1 MPAKYVLSR
10 KASGFHW
17 NLVATNGRVIAT
29 SEVYNSKQAALT
41 GIRSVQKNGST
52 DVIVTAEELAAAR
65 PAKTTPAK
73 SAKKAVA
80 KPARAAKKAVAKPVK
95 SVKKAVAGPA
105 RAATSTAKGTTAK
118 GTAKRVSSARAAKPK

>member
-1 MPAKYVLSR
+1 MPAKYVLSQ

-29 SEVYNSKQAALT
+29 SEVYNSKQAALI

-65 PAKTTPAK
+65 PARTAPA
-73 SAKKAVA
+73 
-80 KPARAAKKAVAKPVK
+80 K
-95 SVKKAVAGPA
+95 SVKKAAARPAKSVKKVVVAKPA
-105 RAATSTAKGTTAK
+105 TAATSTAKRTTAK
-118 GTAKRVSSARAAKPK
+118 GTAKRASSTRSATPK

>member
-1 MPAKYVLSR
+1 MPAKYVLSQ

-29 SEVYNSKQAALT
+29 SEVYNSKQAALA

-65 PAKTTPAK
+65 PARTAPA
-73 SAKKAVA
+73 
-80 KPARAAKKAVAKPVK
+80 K
-95 SVKKAVAGPA
+95 SVKKAAAKPAKSVKKVVAKPA
-105 RAATSTAKGTTAK
+105 TAATSTAKRTTAK
-118 GTAKRVSSARAAKPK
+118 GTAKRASSTRSAKPK